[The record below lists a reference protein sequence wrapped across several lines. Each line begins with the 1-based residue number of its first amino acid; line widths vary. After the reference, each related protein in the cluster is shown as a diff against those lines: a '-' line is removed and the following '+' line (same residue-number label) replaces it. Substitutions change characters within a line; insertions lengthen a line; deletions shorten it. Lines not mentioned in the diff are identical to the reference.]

1 MIDIV
6 RVDRLPFS
14 MNKSTGCSLDLLF
27 PKVDWTR
34 EWIDEKILKYYG
46 YSNEE
51 IEEILHYND
60 YLIPKNWK
68 RGV

>member
-1 MIDIV
+1 MFFEFIIP
-6 RVDRLPFS
+6 R
-14 MNKSTGCSLDLLF
+14 
-27 PKVDWTR
+27 VDWTR
-34 EWIDEKILKYYG
+34 EWTDEEILKYYG

-51 IEEILHYND
+51 IEEILHCNY